1 MDIMDIFQGAG
12 SNLLNCITP
21 TKKPGEF
28 CVAECNINDIRCET
42 CLAEQEKIRAA
53 IDELQNLEIAFENAA
68 NNPRIVEEYRITKC
82 SLCSAPV
89 EQSEQSCP
97 YCGEPYPAR
106 TVTADIPTSK
116 MEQDNMLLQKA
127 SEIYD
132 MYAAL
137 KKRVNENKG
146 SDMKEKLPGF
156 LSGAA
161 TALFATTNKFVDMTP
176 QDIRKLAQQNGVS
189 YCDYVVGVMQGVYQ
203 SAGDIR
209 LQQLSEL
216 SEQRRNIS
224 MEYSA
229 KQRQENQRYR
239 AEQQRIQSENNAK
252 LQQMRQQHRAENAKR
267 QAEMAA
273 WRAPKY
279 VGGGGGSSSRCCG
292 TCRYYGAGKCCA
304 TGGRFEGWN
313 RNASDGTCGW
323 FELK

>member
-1 MDIMDIFQGAG
+1 MGIMDMFQGAG
-12 SNLLNCITP
+12 SGLLNAITP

-28 CVAECNINDIRCET
+28 CVAECNINDIRCGA

-53 IDELQNLEIAFENAA
+53 VEELQNLEFAFEDAA
-68 NNPRIVEEYRITKC
+68 NAPRAADEHRITKC
-82 SLCSAPV
+82 SLCGAPV
-89 EQSEQSCP
+89 EQAEQSCP

-106 TVTADIPTSK
+106 AVTADIPTSK
-116 MEQDNMLLQKA
+116 VEQDNMLLQKA

-146 SDMKEKLPGF
+146 SDMKGNLPGF
-156 LSGAA
+156 LGGAA
-161 TALFATTNKFVDMTP
+161 TALYATTNKFVDMTS
-176 QDIRKLAQQNGVS
+176 QEIRKLARQNGVS

-209 LQQLSEL
+209 LQQLGEL

-239 AEQQRIQSENNAK
+239 AEQRQFEQERRERERENLMNS
-252 LQQMRQQHRAENAKR
+252 NKR
-267 QAEMAA
+267 LMEMTS
-273 WRAPKY
+273 RPAPKY
-279 VGGGGGSSSRCCG
+279 SGGGGGGLSSKCCG
-292 TCRYYGAGKCCA
+292 TCRHFIAADTRCA
-304 TGGRFEGWN
+304 IRSSNHWQPSSAN
-313 RNASDGTCGW
+313 DDCNQYVP
-323 FELK
+323 K

>member
-1 MDIMDIFQGAG
+1 MNIMDLFQGMG
-12 SNLLNCITP
+12 NDLLNSITP

-28 CVAECNINDIRCET
+28 CVAECNINDIRCEA

-53 IDELQNLEIAFENAA
+53 VDELQNLEIAFENAA
-68 NNPRIVEEYRITKC
+68 NNPRAAEEYRTTKC
-82 SLCSAPV
+82 YSCGAPV
-89 EQSEQSCP
+89 EQAEQSCP

-106 TVTADIPTSK
+106 AVTADIPASK

-146 SDMKEKLPGF
+146 NDMKGKLPGF
-156 LSGAA
+156 LGGAA

-176 QDIRKLAQQNGVS
+176 QDIRKLARQNGVG

-203 SAGDIR
+203 GAGDIR

-239 AEQQRIQSENNAK
+239 AEQQRIQSESNARI
-252 LQQMRQQHRAENAKR
+252 QQIRQESNQRQKEFRASK
-267 QAEMAA
+267 AA
-273 WRAPKY
+273 AGY
-279 VGGGGGSSSRCCG
+279 SGGSSTRCCG

-313 RNASDGTCGW
+313 RNASDSTCGW
-323 FELK
+323 FALK